1 MLYEVDDV
9 PIEVQ
14 VLDET
19 LENIAMLGRIF
30 YSNFFRINCRETIS
44 LPLQTLFY
52 G

>member
-19 LENIAMLGRIF
+19 MENMAMLWPDF
-30 YSNFFRINCRETIS
+30 LLKFFLE
-44 LPLQTLFY
+44 
-52 G
+52 